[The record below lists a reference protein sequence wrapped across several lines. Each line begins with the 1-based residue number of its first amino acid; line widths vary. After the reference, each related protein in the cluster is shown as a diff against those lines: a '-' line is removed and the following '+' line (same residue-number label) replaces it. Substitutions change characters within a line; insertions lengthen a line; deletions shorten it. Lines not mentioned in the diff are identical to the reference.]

1 MQWYN
6 EFTNIVQI
14 LCVNTA
20 KASGK
25 FINDIFILDSSID
38 TQKLLHIY
46 HLNLSDLEW
55 LVFWETRHLCDIH
68 PLLKNCK
75 I

>member
-6 EFTNIVQI
+6 EFTNVVQT

-25 FINDIFILDSSID
+25 FVNDIFILDSSID
-38 TQKLLHIY
+38 TQ
-46 HLNLSDLEW
+46 
-55 LVFWETRHLCDIH
+55 
-68 PLLKNCK
+68 
-75 I
+75 